1 MSFKDFM
8 TGPQP
13 RIVPAELLRPS
24 FYGMLMTY
32 YFSIAMYGATAAVFG
47 IQTITIVNGNHYTFI
62 WSLLVA
68 ACGLIAGVGVWL
80 SRRFKK
86 EWIEVFATSLL
97 VGLLGGY
104 AVSIAV
110 RAILLGHIAGLPST
124 WLPVIIGL
132 LPVWRLAM
140 IALEGNLLK
149 KNRIAHKG

>member
-13 RIVPAELLRPS
+13 RVVPAELLRPS

-32 YFSIAMYGATAAVFG
+32 YFSIALYGATAGVFG
-47 IQTITIVNGNHYTFI
+47 IQTLSITNGNHYTFI
-62 WSLLVA
+62 WSLLVSV
-68 ACGLIAGVGVWL
+68 CGLIAGVGVWL

-104 AVSIAV
+104 AVSLCIRGIIIGNIGV
-110 RAILLGHIAGLPST
+110 LPST
-124 WLPVIIGL
+124 WLPIIIGL

-140 IALEGNLLK
+140 IAFEGNLLK
-149 KNRIAHKG
+149 KNRTAHKG